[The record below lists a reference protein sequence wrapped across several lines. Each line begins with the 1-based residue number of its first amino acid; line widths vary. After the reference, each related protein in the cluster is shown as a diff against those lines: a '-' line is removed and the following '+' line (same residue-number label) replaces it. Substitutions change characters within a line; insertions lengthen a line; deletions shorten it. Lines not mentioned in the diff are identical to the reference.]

1 MRYYNI
7 ITGLEC
13 LQSNGQNFMQRNYT
27 GGRQSVIPRGSQA
40 LIPSYRFD
48 CNGNIKEWL
57 VSVAS
62 SPTVGLIEIEL
73 QVWRPLNK
81 TGLCFN
87 KIGGNI
93 FTVSS
98 TVPVANFI
106 PTEQIKFQ
114 SGDVVGFRLL
124 NPSQVQTP
132 VTENSDKGDS
142 RSGDS
147 RSGDRNQDQGE
158 REDSHRSDDDNKDK
172 ESGNGRDGGDD
183 DRDDD
188 DEDDDDDDGV
198 VILNEVDN
206 IKQSEEVWF
215 SRIGDTM
222 TSLERDFDEC
232 ALSIGSNGML
242 TTFTNAAPLISAS
255 VLVAE
260 ENLQVPQSVTAS
272 TSTPLELSP
281 VTAEEGTVDVV
292 ILVSATVPA
301 ILIILA
307 IIVAVAVAC
316 TCHWV
321 KRRRKITNDNR
332 SMPTVND
339 NEGHRT
345 IIVPTVYRRQT
356 IQNQIN
362 VNVEPQVH
370 IIALIPHGH
379 NRAQQSNGSAELV
392 LSFSTSREL
401 EDRSTARP
409 SEANMHTMRNEPIVM
424 ERNESYGKLETT
436 STADSDADYYD
447 YPNHIVY

>member
-1 MRYYNI
+1 
-7 ITGLEC
+7 
-13 LQSNGQNFMQRNYT
+13 MQRNYT
-27 GGRQSVIPRGSQA
+27 GGSHSVIPRGSQA

-57 VSVAS
+57 VSVTS
-62 SPTVGLIEIEL
+62 SPTVELIEIEL

-87 KIGGNI
+87 KVGGNI

-98 TVPVANFI
+98 TVQVANFI
-106 PTEQIKFQ
+106 PTKQIKFQ

-132 VTENSDKGDS
+132 ITENSGTVT
-142 RSGDS
+142 
-147 RSGDRNQDQGE
+147 GDRNQDQG
-158 REDSHRSDDDNKDK
+158 DYHDDNKDK
-172 ESGNGRDGGDD
+172 EHDDGREGG
-183 DRDDD
+183 
-188 DEDDDDDDGV
+188 DDDDGV
-198 VILNEVDN
+198 VILNEVN
-206 IKQSEEVWF
+206 NVKPNEEVWF

-222 TSLERDFDEC
+222 TTLSERDLDEC

-242 TTFTNAAPLISAS
+242 TMFTNAAPLISAL

-260 ENLQVPQSVTAS
+260 ENLQVPQGVTVS
-272 TSTPLELSP
+272 TSALLELSP
-281 VTAEEGTVDVV
+281 GTAEEGTVDVV

-301 ILIILA
+301 ILILT
-307 IIVAVAVAC
+307 IIVVVAVAC
-316 TCHWV
+316 TCHRV
-321 KRRRKITNDNR
+321 ERRRKILNDNR

-339 NEGHRT
+339 NAGHRT
-345 IIVPTVYRRQT
+345 IVQVPTVYRRQT